1 MNPVMAAI
9 TRGDVA
15 DYVSAFFY
23 VYSLLIL
30 AYIVLSLIYAFARV
44 PYMLWLNRI
53 FDWLRDI
60 SEPWLGLFRRFIPSF
75 GAFDLSPL
83 VALIALSIIGG
94 IVVRII
100 RG

>member
-15 DYVSAFFY
+15 DYVADFFY

-30 AYIVLSLIYAFARV
+30 AYIVLSLVYAFARV
-44 PYMLWLNRI
+44 PYSIWLNRI
-53 FDWLRDI
+53 FEFLRAVA
-60 SEPWLGLFRRFIPSF
+60 EPLLAPFRRLIPSF
-75 GAFDLSPL
+75 GAFDLSPI
-83 VALIALSIIGG
+83 VALIVLSIVSR
-94 IVVRII
+94 IVVGII

>member
-1 MNPVMAAI
+1 MILAAL

-15 DYVSAFFY
+15 DYVGDLFW

-30 AYIVLSLIYAFARV
+30 AYI
-44 PYMLWLNRI
+44 LWLIRV
-53 FDWLRDI
+53 FEFLRDI
-60 SEPWLGLFRRFIPSF
+60 AEPLFAPFRRIIPSF

-83 VALIALSIIGG
+83 VALIVLRIVAA
-94 IVVRII
+94 IVVGII